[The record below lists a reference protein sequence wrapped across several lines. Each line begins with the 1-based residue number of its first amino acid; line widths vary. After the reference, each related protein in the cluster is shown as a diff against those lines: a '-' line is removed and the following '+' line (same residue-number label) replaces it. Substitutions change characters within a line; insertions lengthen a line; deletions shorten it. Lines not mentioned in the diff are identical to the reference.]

1 MLVDNRYEPRTA
13 AGVLERSHGARVSVI
28 LPNYNH
34 GWLLPRSLGALVQQ
48 SMLPQEILVIDD
60 GSTDNSV
67 AVIEAYRR
75 RCDRIR
81 LIRHTT
87 NQGAFAAVRTGIAAA
102 SGEFLLFAAA
112 DDFVLPD
119 LVARAVEALST
130 HPQAAFFCSQVAL
143 IDRQRRMVG
152 LRPVIPPRY
161 QSGYLSPTEVR
172 RGIRHTDN
180 WFVGPSVIY
189 RREPL
194 AAIGYFDESL
204 GTLCDGLA
212 TRLLAFRHG
221 FYFAAEVLA
230 VWTVDPSSLSAK
242 SSLSVTESR
251 RVIDVGRRWIT
262 AQFPSD
268 VRDTYREIFDRRLRF
283 NMARHWLVWRSGAI
297 NSSAISE
304 LLNWGR
310 FDRALSRQL
319 SLIPRIGPLLVL
331 ALMTTRMR
339 PFGIVALVR
348 SWFYAQIVE
357 RRRRSS
363 LAHALSALGRSSAHP
378 EATTEPGRAS

>member
-1 MLVDNRYEPRTA
+1 MRVDHQYERRAPV
-13 AGVLERSHGARVSVI
+13 GVLDRSQGARVSVI

-34 GWLLPRSLGALVQQ
+34 GWLLPRSLGALLQQ
-48 SMLPQEILVIDD
+48 SLPPQEILVIDD
-60 GSTDNSV
+60 GSTDDSV
-67 AVIEAYRR
+67 AVIEAYGR

-87 NQGAFAAVRTGIAAA
+87 NRGAFAAVRTGIAAA

-112 DDFVLPD
+112 DDFILPD
-119 LVARAVEALST
+119 LVARAVEALSA

-172 RGIRHTDN
+172 REIRHTDN

-194 AAIGYFDESL
+194 GAIGYFDESL

-212 TRLLAFRHG
+212 SRLLAFRHG

-230 VWTVDPSSLSAK
+230 VWTVDSSSLSAK
-242 SSLSVTESR
+242 SSLSVIESR
-251 RVIDVGRRWIT
+251 RVLDVGRRWIT

-268 VRDTYREIFDRRLRF
+268 VRDTYREMFDRRLRF
-283 NMARHWLVWRSGAI
+283 NMARQWLVWRSGAI

-319 SLIPRIGPLLVL
+319 SLVPRIGSFLVL

-339 PFGIVALVR
+339 PFGMIALLR
-348 SWFYAQIVE
+348 SWFYAQVVA
-357 RRRRSS
+357 RRRCSS
-363 LAHALSALGRSSAHP
+363 LARALSTTGRSSAHP
-378 EATTEPGRAS
+378 ETRTEPGRAS

>member
-1 MLVDNRYEPRTA
+1 MRVDNRYERHSA
-13 AGVLERSHGARVSVI
+13 AGALERRQRARVTVI

-48 SMLPQEILVIDD
+48 SVLPQEILVIDD

-67 AVIEAYRR
+67 EIIEAFAR

-81 LIRHTT
+81 LIRHPA

-102 SGEFLLFAAA
+102 SGDLLLFAAA
-112 DDFVLPD
+112 DDFILPD
-119 LVARAVEALST
+119 LIARAVEALSAN
-130 HPQAAFFCSQVAL
+130 PQAAFFCSQVAL
-143 IDRQRRMVG
+143 IDRQRRIVG
-152 LRPVIPPRY
+152 LRPVVPPRY
-161 QSGYLSPTEVR
+161 QSGYLSPGEVR
-172 RGIRHTDN
+172 REIRHTDN

-230 VWTVDPSSLSAK
+230 VWTVDSSSLSAK

-262 AQFPSD
+262 ARFPSD
-268 VRDTYREIFDRRLRF
+268 VRDTYREMFDRRLRF

-297 NSSAISE
+297 NSAAISE

-319 SLIPRIGPLLVL
+319 SLVPRIGPLLVL

-339 PFGIVALVR
+339 PFGMIALLR
-348 SWFYAQIVE
+348 SWFYAQVVE
-357 RRRRSS
+357 RRRRSY
-363 LAHALSALGRSSAHP
+363 LAQALRATGQS
-378 EATTEPGRAS
+378 TTEPGRAS

>member
-1 MLVDNRYEPRTA
+1 MLVDHQYERRAPL
-13 AGVLERSHGARVSVI
+13 GVLDRGQGARVSVI

-34 GWLLPRSLGALVQQ
+34 GWLLPRSLGALLQQ
-48 SMLPQEILVIDD
+48 SLPPQEILVIDD

-67 AVIEAYRR
+67 AVIEAYGR

-87 NQGAFAAVRTGIAAA
+87 NRGAFAAVRTGIAAA

-112 DDFVLPD
+112 DDFILPD
-119 LVARAVEALST
+119 LVARAVETLSA

-152 LRPVIPPRY
+152 VRPVIPPRY

-172 RGIRHTDN
+172 REIRHTDN

-230 VWTVDPSSLSAK
+230 VWTVDSSSLSAK
-242 SSLSVTESR
+242 SSLSVIESR
-251 RVIDVGRRWIT
+251 RVLDVGQRWIS
-262 AQFPSD
+262 AQFPPD
-268 VRDTYREIFDRRLRF
+268 VRDTYREMFDRRLRF

-319 SLIPRIGPLLVL
+319 SLVPRIGPFLLL

-339 PFGIVALVR
+339 PFGMIALLR
-348 SWFYAQIVE
+348 SWFYAQVIA

-363 LAHALSALGRSSAHP
+363 LAHALSITGRSSAHP
-378 EATTEPGRAS
+378 ETTTEPGRAS